1 MTNKKYSGQCIHG
14 IPRCDRCNICDGDS
28 KERSVGD
35 ILEVAGVTDEY
46 FRIDVKQLKI
56 ENNPIIN

>member
-14 IPRCDRCNICDGDS
+14 IPSCDGDS